1 MKILV
6 LNSGSSSIKYKLFD
20 IYNSSFDVLAE
31 GMVDRLGQEGSVLKY
46 DRRVEDNIISEK
58 LEREIKDHR
67 DGLKQI
73 SDLLIDP
80 KIGVL
85 ESSEDLNA
93 IGHRIVHGG
102 EKFSGQ
108 MVIDQEV
115 KNQIKSLFDLA
126 PLHNPPNYTG
136 IEVCEEVFPGIPQVG
151 VFDTAFHQTIPEV
164 AYRYAIPESW
174 YTDHHIRAYGFH
186 GTSHRYV
193 TEKAREFLGNANS
206 KKIITLH
213 LGNGASMAAIKDG
226 QCVDT
231 SMGFSPLAGLI
242 MGTRS
247 GDLDPSVPIYM
258 INNHNLS
265 AGEVDKILNKES
277 GLYGIGG
284 DSDMRDLEQR
294 MKKGDKSASLA
305 INMYTY
311 RIKQYIGN
319 FTAIMNGLDTLVFTA
334 GVGENSDFIRKEICR
349 NLDYFGIE
357 LDKNLNSNRSE
368 MVRKINSEN
377 SKINILIV
385 PTNEELAIAQRTYDV
400 LER

>member
-1 MKILV
+1 M
-6 LNSGSSSIKYKLFD
+6 
-20 IYNSSFDVLAE
+20 
-31 GMVDRLGQEGSVLKY
+31 
-46 DRRVEDNIISEK
+46 
-58 LEREIKDHR
+58 
-67 DGLKQI
+67 
-73 SDLLIDP
+73 DP
-80 KIGVL
+80 EIGVL
-85 ESSEDLNA
+85 NDSKDLNA

-102 EKFSGQ
+102 EKISGQ
-108 MVIDQEV
+108 MIIDQEV

-174 YTDHHIRAYGFH
+174 YKNYHIRAYGFH

-193 TEKAREFLGNANS
+193 SEKARKFIGGENS
-206 KKIITLH
+206 KNIITLH

-226 QCVDT
+226 KCIDT
-231 SMGFSPLAGLI
+231 SMGFSPLAGLM

-277 GLYGIGG
+277 GLLGIGG
-284 DSDMRDLEQR
+284 ESDMRDLEKR
-294 MKKGDKSASLA
+294 MKSGDQSASLA

-334 GVGENSDFIRKEICR
+334 GVGENSDFIRNEICR

-357 LDKNLNSNRSE
+357 LDENLNSDRSDV
-368 MVRKINSEN
+368 VRKINSEN
-377 SKINILIV
+377 SKVNILIV
-385 PTNEELAIAQRTYDV
+385 PTNEELAIAQRTYDL
-400 LER
+400 LEN